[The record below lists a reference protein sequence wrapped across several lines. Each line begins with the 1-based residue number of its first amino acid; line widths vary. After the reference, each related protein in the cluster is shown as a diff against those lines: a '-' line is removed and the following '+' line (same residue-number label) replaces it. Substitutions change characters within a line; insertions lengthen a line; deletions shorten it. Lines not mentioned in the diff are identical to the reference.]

1 MGNGNIVRN
10 VIVRFSYRQLLVRRP
25 HYVIATSVKHRR
37 LFECLTNAMTHKYV
51 RLGNFPGN
59 FTFSFSLLYAVC
71 LIFMT
76 AKYVCSCLFFIRMI
90 FLFVVVHKYMTF
102 WGSQMSFVINIVW
115 IRSSSGMFSIRWCVL
130 EENGQQITTYIL
142 WKRARAC
149 HRQKVCGCP
158 FATKKAEQISVSCW
172 QKAKRLL

>member
-37 LFECLTNAMTHKYV
+37 LFECLTNAMTH
-51 RLGNFPGN
+51 
-59 FTFSFSLLYAVC
+59 
-71 LIFMT
+71 
-76 AKYVCSCLFFIRMI
+76 KYVCSCLFFIRMI